1 MITIRQL
8 GPVIDE
14 DVALIHSTLTHPL
27 IYPRIADDGTAPA
40 DQFRVSFEYPN
51 IGYLGAWDGETFLGL
66 WVVDRRNAATV
77 EVHTCLLPLA
87 AGSKGLEAAKACAAW
102 IWENT
107 DFSRITTNVPVFN
120 RLALRFAERAGM
132 VQYGENVRSYR
143 KDGRLHNEILLG
155 LSRPESGGDQCQR
168 QQL

>member
-8 GPVIDE
+8 GPVIDA
-14 DVALIHSTLTHPL
+14 DAALIHSTLTHPL
-27 IYPRIADDGTAPA
+27 VYSRIADDATPPV
-40 DQFRVSFEYPN
+40 DQFQVPILRN

-66 WVVDRRNAATV
+66 WVVDRRHMATV

-87 AGSKGLEAAKACAAW
+87 AGEKGLAAAAACASW
-102 IWENT
+102 IWANT
-107 DFSRITTNVPVFN
+107 DFARIVTSVPGFN

-132 VQYGENVRSYR
+132 VRYGENVRSYR
-143 KDGRLHNEILLG
+143 KDGVLHNEILLG
-155 LSRPESGGDQCQR
+155 LSRPESGGDKCQR